1 MLLQAQQVCEHKRSS
16 LLRMDNSCSTLF
28 MQQDCAIFL
37 HLRQLAKVTPSTQA
51 MCVRE
56 RKPLQFY
63 YRSFMQW
70 SGKQVKQS
78 LTLPLFNWLLVSLYM
93 QKSIGQIL
101 FISVY
106 KEEETHS
113 RLCTTV
119 IKKKK
124 NDKEGMIAEV
134 EAKYHVITVRVSWFL
149 AAFLNSA
156 IIYSSSHNSKPEW
169 LSFFYGKQKKIFG
182 SICWLCF

>member
-1 MLLQAQQVCEHKRSS
+1 
-16 LLRMDNSCSTLF
+16 
-28 MQQDCAIFL
+28 MQQ
-37 HLRQLAKVTPSTQA
+37 
-51 MCVRE
+51 
-56 RKPLQFY
+56 
-63 YRSFMQW
+63 

-119 IKKKK
+119 IKKS
-124 NDKEGMIAEV
+124 DKEGMIAEV
-134 EAKYHVITVRVSWFL
+134 EAKYHVITVSVMIL

-156 IIYSSSHNSKPEW
+156 II
-169 LSFFYGKQKKIFG
+169 
-182 SICWLCF
+182 

>member
-1 MLLQAQQVCEHKRSS
+1 
-16 LLRMDNSCSTLF
+16 
-28 MQQDCAIFL
+28 MQQ
-37 HLRQLAKVTPSTQA
+37 
-51 MCVRE
+51 
-56 RKPLQFY
+56 
-63 YRSFMQW
+63 

-119 IKKKK
+119 IKKT

-134 EAKYHVITVRVSWFL
+134 EAKYHVITVWVSWFL
-149 AAFLNSA
+149 QHF
-156 IIYSSSHNSKPEW
+156 
-169 LSFFYGKQKKIFG
+169 
-182 SICWLCF
+182 